1 MIENILAM
9 LIYFTTSHTNME
21 APVFYQKRI
30 GKQMYQVIVVK
41 MADQEAI
48 AA

>member
-1 MIENILAM
+1 MIDNILSM
-9 LIYFTTSHTNME
+9 LIYYTRHMASTD

-30 GKQMYQVIVVK
+30 GQQMYQVIVVK